1 MFTNRDQGN
10 DDDLSQ
16 HLFDSIQRSQMRQ
29 DLSNDDISPA
39 PHHQSR
45 IDKPRLSQE
54 VAALIQ
60 EADDDELEG
69 AAAGDVMMI
78 DSDDEVEKHLSSVDS
93 PQDRKIFFE
102 NSEKRAGETNPKTDL
117 KEEETHV
124 TPLGDLALD
133 HQQHEQRDNK
143 FIFNDSPPQAKFA
156 KKKFEDATT
165 FTMQ

>member
-1 MFTNRDQGN
+1 MMFTNRDQGN

-39 PHHQSR
+39 LQHQSR

-78 DSDDEVEKHLSSVDS
+78 DSDDEVEKHLSSADS
-93 PQDRKIFFE
+93 P
-102 NSEKRAGETNPKTDL
+102 
-117 KEEETHV
+117 
-124 TPLGDLALD
+124 
-133 HQQHEQRDNK
+133 
-143 FIFNDSPPQAKFA
+143 
-156 KKKFEDATT
+156 
-165 FTMQ
+165 